1 MSVKRLSLEQIR
13 SIYDGDPIITSL
25 CDWAEEAEASVR
37 LTDEM
42 FGRIGMSPKGWGVT
56 GVNMTMAVAD
66 VPRLS
71 VELIETSGAH
81 FRSAPMVT
89 RTFGK
94 P

>member
-1 MSVKRLSLEQIR
+1 MTRLSLTQIR
-13 SIYDGDPIITSL
+13 DLYANDPIVLSL
-25 CDWAEEAEASVR
+25 CDWAEQAEHSVR
-37 LTDEM
+37 LTDEI
-42 FGRIGMSPKGWGVT
+42 FGRIGMSPVGWGVT

-81 FRSAPMVT
+81 YSRPPVT
-89 RTFGK
+89 MRTFGK